1 MALVCVLKTEIGN
14 IEILSATNDDR
25 PGLFKDKCKIF
36 QSWGEWYPLGKKS
49 FFSGYAFSYRAIV
62 MAHYLGFDLTG
73 EEGVKQAVDN
83 SEHIRREYSMLVAK
97 YGCWEN
103 IVAAINNNI
112 SNDNKS
118 KIDSDGE
125 MSLKESETPTDEGT
139 HELPKLIN
147 CPDCNKEV
155 SRRAIACPNCGCP
168 ISKTTKGL
176 ESISTSK
183 PSLPINHGLPMCPT
197 CQSTVVEKIS
207 LKSKAGKVALVG
219 IFAIGKV
226 SKTFKCNTC
235 GYQW

>member
-1 MALVCVLKTEIGN
+1 MASVCVLKTEIGN
-14 IEILSATNDDR
+14 IEILSSTDGR
-25 PGLFKDKCKIF
+25 PGFFKDKCKILK
-36 QSWGEWYPLGKKS
+36 SWGEWYPLGKKS
-49 FFSGYAFSYRAIV
+49 PISGYSFSYRGIV
-62 MAHYLGFDLTG
+62 MAHYLGFDLTK

-83 SEHIRREYSMLVAK
+83 CEHIRREYSILVAK

-103 IVAAINNNI
+103 IVEVLKKNI
-112 SNDNKS
+112 LNDNES
-118 KIDSDGE
+118 TIDSDSE
-125 MSLKESETPTDEGT
+125 MSLKESERTTDEET
-139 HELPKLIN
+139 HEPPKLIN
-147 CPDCNKEV
+147 CPDCDKEI

-183 PSLPINHGLPMCPT
+183 PSLPINFGIPKCPT
-197 CQSTVVEKIS
+197 CQSTNVEKIS